1 MKTATSGIR
10 CKEGFARFAWTRM
23 PNRAATI
30 IAGEVGR
37 MWKRSHASS
46 MGLACRAP
54 VSVVFAAVYSSF
66 SEGQQAPEELAPAA
80 RDEST
85 ELKLRNHGDYRRL
98 ALQILNSQARK
109 QRRRTAAGKRT
120 ARSVA

>member
-1 MKTATSGIR
+1 
-10 CKEGFARFAWTRM
+10 
-23 PNRAATI
+23 
-30 IAGEVGR
+30 

-109 QRRRTAAGKRT
+109 TTPTNSRRKKNRAIGRLMNRALSGG
-120 ARSVA
+120 